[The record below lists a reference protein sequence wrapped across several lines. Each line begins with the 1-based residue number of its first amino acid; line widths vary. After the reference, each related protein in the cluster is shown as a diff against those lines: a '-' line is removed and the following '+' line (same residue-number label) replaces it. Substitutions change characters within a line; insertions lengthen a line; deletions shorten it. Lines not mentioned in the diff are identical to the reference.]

1 MQRAPAP
8 ASHPGPVQRSAQV
21 NERHAQQNEEDYE
34 QMKSYDDISEH
45 FERYDFDAELETI
58 KTRLQDGGVY
68 VTARAKVAWWVPV
81 QERRSGGL

>member
-1 MQRAPAP
+1 
-8 ASHPGPVQRSAQV
+8 VQCSAQV

-58 KTRLQDGGVY
+58 IKTRLQDGSVY
-68 VTARAKVAWWVPV
+68 VTARAKVARWVPV
-81 QERRSGGL
+81 QERSGGL